1 MPRRGHS
8 TTIGK
13 IAKFYQDRRAS
24 EIRLFGEQLRREQ
37 LRREQQAA
45 EERPSISSTRERS
58 AAR

>member
-13 IAKFYQDRRAS
+13 IAKFYQDRRVS

-37 LRREQQAA
+37 QAA
-45 EERPSISSTRERS
+45 AVQASATEREGS

>member
-24 EIRLFGEQLRREQ
+24 EIRVLGELLRREQ
-37 LRREQQAA
+37 RVTSGQGPDSPEPRQVAA
-45 EERPSISSTRERS
+45 TC
-58 AAR
+58 

>member
-13 IAKFYQDRRAS
+13 IAKFYQDRRVS
-24 EIRLFGEQLRREQ
+24 EIRLFSEQLRREQ
-37 LRREQQAA
+37 RATEDRAPAA
-45 EERPSISSTRERS
+45 THRKSS